1 MFQYFPEE
9 DRRAYVPRLYR
20 VDRVIQDERRRAR
33 PAEPETVQS
42 PLAMDWLALKCP
54 ALQVLLDHPGVDGS
68 RVTAFSTLFHL
79 SQLAAMQTWFVDG
92 TFKTRPAI
100 YRNKASQVYTIHG
113 FVGGPN
119 GMKQFPM
126 VFVLMTNRRTE
137 DYVHLF
143 EGVKRAMQAA
153 GLPCNPESFMLDFEA
168 AVFAAIRVCFP
179 AAKSTGCGFHW
190 AKCIRA
196 KWRDLA
202 LHRSARE
209 TAALRSVYVRSQCL
223 RFLAENWIL
232 VTFDKIVQEAARDF
246 HAAHAVHRFL
256 HYMNTTWIRTEVFP
270 PSIWCQ
276 YGLDLRTNNDVE
288 AWHAGF
294 NRTVGPRP
302 ALYTFIAKMYVQ
314 LGNSRLQIENGDL
327 NRRESLVT
335 QENNAWFYTLWQQL
349 ERGEIEMEQ
358 LVAGIAAR
366 YNYELGAVI

>member
-1 MFQYFPEE
+1 MVMRAMQQDGTYTHTRNESDHVHPPNKTHAFARETFAIAREEAVRNLGVPTAEVRNGAVRRAFPEE

-143 EGVKRAMQAA
+143 EGVKRAM
-153 GLPCNPESFMLDFEA
+153 
-168 AVFAAIRVCFP
+168 
-179 AAKSTGCGFHW
+179 
-190 AKCIRA
+190 
-196 KWRDLA
+196 
-202 LHRSARE
+202 
-209 TAALRSVYVRSQCL
+209 
-223 RFLAENWIL
+223 
-232 VTFDKIVQEAARDF
+232 
-246 HAAHAVHRFL
+246 
-256 HYMNTTWIRTEVFP
+256 
-270 PSIWCQ
+270 
-276 YGLDLRTNNDVE
+276 
-288 AWHAGF
+288 
-294 NRTVGPRP
+294 
-302 ALYTFIAKMYVQ
+302 
-314 LGNSRLQIENGDL
+314 
-327 NRRESLVT
+327 
-335 QENNAWFYTLWQQL
+335 
-349 ERGEIEMEQ
+349 
-358 LVAGIAAR
+358 
-366 YNYELGAVI
+366 